1 MTADE
6 FIGEAESLRPTLLAV
21 AGRYLGHG
29 DEAEDAVQDALL
41 KLWAMHAE
49 LRSPMVP
56 LARVLVRNVCI
67 DRLRR
72 RHPTV
77 EIADAVVADRSE
89 SPADDAEALEKVM
102 LMVGE
107 LPSRQQVILR
117 LRHIDGMEIKDIARL
132 LGSTEPAVRK
142 ALSRARMALRDMIIC
157 EERM

>member
-6 FIGEAESLRPTLLAV
+6 FIGEAESLRPTLIAV

-49 LRSPMVP
+49 LRSPMAP
-56 LARVLVRNVCI
+56 LARVLVRNVCV

-77 EIADAVVADRSE
+77 EIADTAVADRSDA
-89 SPADDAEALEKVM
+89 SADEADMLEKIM

-117 LRHIDGMEIKDIARL
+117 LRHIDGMDFKDIARL
-132 LGSTEPAVRK
+132 LGSTEQAVRK
-142 ALSRARMALRDMIIC
+142 ALSRARMALRDMIVSD
-157 EERM
+157 E